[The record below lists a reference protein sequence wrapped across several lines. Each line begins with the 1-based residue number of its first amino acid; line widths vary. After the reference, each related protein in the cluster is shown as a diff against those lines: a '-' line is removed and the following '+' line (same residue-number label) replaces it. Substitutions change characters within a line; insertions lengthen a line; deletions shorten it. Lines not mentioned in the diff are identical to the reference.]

1 MFADHAFDSENER
14 DLITVTEEMTSAALA
29 ILETVSEGPGGI
41 EEAVGY
47 NRQELL
53 HLALDDKARTNYVYW
68 PYLRKGCHWSTCQPN
83 RKFLRTGYSTR
94 H

>member
-1 MFADHAFDSENER
+1 
-14 DLITVTEEMTSAALA
+14 MTSAALA

-68 PYLRKGCHWSTCQPN
+68 PYLR
-83 RKFLRTGYSTR
+83 RAATGVHVSPTENSYAPVTQHGIKR
-94 H
+94 QGLPDHYPGDAA